1 MARASANASA
11 PKQLSKWV
19 EHLTKVRKANP
30 KLSLKQAMMEA
41 KKTYTKS
48 K

>member
-1 MARASANASA
+1 MA
-11 PKQLSKWV
+11 PKQLSKWI
-19 EHLTKVRKANP
+19 EHLNKVRKANP

-41 KKTYTKS
+41 KKTYK